1 VAWLFGLI
9 LHLIRALP
17 LAGTSGSRG
26 AAVPP
31 ASLVQWRQGRMK
43 AEGSV
48 GGAQQTEA
56 VGGSAT
62 GRDTAENE
70 AGHLVAEKRGSTD
83 ALPGTRRIWFF

>member
-1 VAWLFGLI
+1 
-9 LHLIRALP
+9 
-17 LAGTSGSRG
+17 
-26 AAVPP
+26 VPP

-48 GGAQQTEA
+48 GEAQKTEA

-70 AGHLVAEKRGSTD
+70 AGHLVAKKKGGRLIHYRELDEFGFLEKLGD
-83 ALPGTRRIWFF
+83 QKLDFD